1 VTVLPTALARWVELP
16 GPGAVL
22 AVLRERAERGHRLD
36 DGTLKVVLTEQ
47 QRREVGRL
55 LGTRW
60 EVSQRPVNLRLLA
73 ARLAEHGFTTL
84 ALVEA
89 VGGPIVVR
97 REARERAREQAL
109 AARDRAAHALM
120 TAGVPEA
127 VATAWSAD
135 VAIASDDIEGL
146 ATIVAGV
153 WRRLPGER
161 PPVRLAQL
169 AADVLHDAHA
179 LDATTPAGRA
189 LARLAAAVHGLPRP
203 YRSGP
208 EWRAA
213 WRSVGV
219 SCDTASSRVLALN
232 LPLHEPSAAAT
243 MCASMQG
250 EPVWLTQ
257 RMLDQGFRCATT
269 TVFVCENPTVVEAAA
284 DGLGQRCP
292 PLVCTD
298 GIATT
303 AATDLIAGIAAAGCL
318 VIARADFDEAGLV
331 VVDQIRAAAPDMRL
345 WRFDQATYAQFIA
358 SSLSDAVRAAVNL
371 RSAIK
376 VGGAV
381 HEERLLDLLLDDL
394 RHEATRGGSA
404 NS

>member
-1 VTVLPTALARWVELP
+1 MTVLPTALARWLELP
-16 GPGAVL
+16 GTGAVL
-22 AVLRERAERGHRLD
+22 AALRERAERGHRLD
-36 DGTLKVVLTEQ
+36 DGTLTVALTAQ

-60 EVSQRPVNLRLLA
+60 EVSQRPVSLRLLA
-73 ARLAEHGFTTL
+73 SRLTEHGLTTV

-97 REARERAREQAL
+97 REARERAQQQAL
-109 AARDRAAHALM
+109 AARDRAALAL
-120 TAGVPEA
+120 TAAGVPEA

-135 VAIASDDIEGL
+135 AAIAWDIEEL
-146 ATIVAGV
+146 ARVVAAV
-153 WRRLPGER
+153 WRRLPRDR
-161 PPVRLAQL
+161 PLVRLAQL

-179 LDATTPAGRA
+179 LDATTPSGRA
-189 LARLAAAVHGLPRP
+189 VARLAAAVHGLPRP
-203 YRSGP
+203 NRSGP

-219 SCDTASSRVLALN
+219 ACDTVSSRVLALN
-232 LPLHEPSAAAT
+232 LPLEGRSTAAT
-243 MCASMQG
+243 LCANARG

-269 TVFVCENPTVVEAAA
+269 TVYVCENPTVVEAAA
-284 DGLGQRCP
+284 DALGARCP

-303 AATDLIAGIAAAGCL
+303 AGTDLIAGIAAADCV

-331 VVDQIRAAAPDMRL
+331 VVDQIRAAAPQMRP
-345 WRFDQATYAQFIA
+345 WRFDQTAYTQFVP
-358 SSLSDAVRAAVNL
+358 SSLSDAVRAAADL

-381 HEERLLDLLLDDL
+381 HEERMLDLLLDDL
-394 RHEATRGGSA
+394 RHEATHARLP
-404 NS
+404 NL